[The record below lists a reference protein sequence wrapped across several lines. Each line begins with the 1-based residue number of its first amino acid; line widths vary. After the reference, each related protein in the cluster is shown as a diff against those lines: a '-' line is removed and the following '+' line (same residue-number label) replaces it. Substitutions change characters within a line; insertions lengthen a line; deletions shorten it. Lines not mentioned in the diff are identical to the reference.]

1 MDFSSRNFTNTILL
15 IFVVVLALY
24 ILKVLSFIFLPLT
37 FACVFSVIFMP
48 FMRWAN
54 KRHLPKYISLILAMV
69 IIALVLGC
77 GTILVSLTGQE
88 FLTGRAELYEKLD
101 NRLGQ
106 VIEPYVDMLD
116 IDVQKDDG
124 FIKGLL
130 HNSTISKSIMG
141 LVGGSL
147 VQIKNIS
154 TSVLITLFLLI
165 LILAGS
171 VNFKLIMQETLF
183 RTPKQVVIVFNKITF
198 GISRFVIVKIFTSL
212 MTGVVVG
219 LLCLAFGISF
229 PLLWGIL
236 TFFLNFIQMIG
247 SIVVTIGVCAMA
259 IIDITH
265 PGALT
270 AAIALFIGVQILIGS
285 VLEPILLGDAC
296 DINTVTVLIML
307 LFWGFLWGIAG
318 MMLAVPM
325 AVLTKIICEQFEQ
338 TKGLARIMSSSKVSE
353 K

>member
-1 MDFSSRNFTNTILL
+1 MDFASRNFTNKILL
-15 IFVVVLALY
+15 IFAVVLGLY
-24 ILKVLSFIFLPLT
+24 ILKILSFIFLPLT
-37 FACVFSVIFMP
+37 FACLFAVIFMP

-54 KRHLPKYISLILAMV
+54 KRRLPKYISLILAMV
-69 IIALVLGC
+69 IIALVLG
-77 GTILVSLTGQE
+77 GAFVMITLTGQE
-88 FLTGRAELYEKLD
+88 FLTGRAELYQKLD
-101 NRLGQ
+101 VRIGQ
-106 VIEPYVDMLD
+106 VIEPYVNMLD
-116 IDVQKDDG
+116 IEVQKDDG

-130 HNSTISKSIMG
+130 YKSDISKQVMSLLGPG
-141 LVGGSL
+141 LIH
-147 VQIKNIS
+147 IKNIS
-154 TSVLITLFLLI
+154 TSVLITLFLLV

-183 RTPKQVVIVFNKITF
+183 QTPQQVVQVFNKITF
-198 GISRFVIVKIFTSL
+198 GISRFVVVKFCTSL
-212 MTGVVVG
+212 MTGIVVG

-265 PGALT
+265 PGVLT
-270 AAIALFIGVQILIGS
+270 AAILLFIGIQILIGS
-285 VLEPILLGDAC
+285 VLEPIMLGDAC

-338 TKGLARIMSSSKVSE
+338 TKGLARIMSSRK
-353 K
+353 